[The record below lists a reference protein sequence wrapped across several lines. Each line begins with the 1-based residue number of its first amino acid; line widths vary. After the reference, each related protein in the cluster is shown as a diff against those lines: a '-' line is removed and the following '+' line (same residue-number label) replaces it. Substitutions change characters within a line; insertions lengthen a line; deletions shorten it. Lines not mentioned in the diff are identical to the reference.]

1 MDVLWRFVG
10 TSNFLAGVG
19 SVLLLLGMRWLI
31 LRRRPGYTPRTVSL
45 SLPFGLG
52 SVTYDISDDEREAA
66 WQLYVQLKTRKA
78 AIPFDTDNDLI
89 VEVLDSLYELV
100 TVTRDLLLH
109 LPVQNSES
117 HALSDMMLRVLND
130 GLRPYLTKWQADFRR
145 WWEFEIQQPNHRALR
160 PQMVQKAFPHYD
172 QLVQDLMEMNHQL
185 DEYAND
191 LLAVVRSR
199 RGVGIPRKRPEAIP
213 PSGGGPDL

>member
-1 MDVLWRFVG
+1 MEALWRFVG
-10 TSNFLAGVG
+10 TFNFVAGAVSG
-19 SVLLLLGMRWLI
+19 LLLLGVWWLI
-31 LRRRPGYTPRTVSL
+31 RQWRLGYTLRTVSL

-52 SVTYDISDDEREAA
+52 SVTYDISDAERVAA

-78 AIPFDTDNDLI
+78 ALPFDMNDDLV

-100 TVTRDLLLH
+100 IITRELLLG
-109 LPVQNSES
+109 LPVRTSES

-145 WWEFEIQQPNHRALR
+145 WWEFEVQNPAHRDQR
-160 PQMVQKAFPHYD
+160 PQTVQKAYPHFD
-172 QLVQDLMEMNHQL
+172 QLIQEMMEMNQHL

-191 LLAVVRSR
+191 LLAVVRSKR
-199 RGVGIPRKRPEAIP
+199 RVGIPRKRPRPIP
-213 PSGGGPDL
+213 PSSSG